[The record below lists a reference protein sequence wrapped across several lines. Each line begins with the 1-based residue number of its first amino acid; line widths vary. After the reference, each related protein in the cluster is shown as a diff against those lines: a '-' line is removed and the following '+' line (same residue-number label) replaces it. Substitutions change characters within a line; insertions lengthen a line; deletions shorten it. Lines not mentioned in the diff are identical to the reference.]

1 MGQASICDEAN
12 YHVGRYFRATGN
24 SKCGIVPPAGPL
36 DLMEMTQFLR
46 IWSEDGVNED
56 VEE

>member
-1 MGQASICDEAN
+1 
-12 YHVGRYFRATGN
+12 VW
-24 SKCGIVPPAGPL
+24 IVSPAGPY

-46 IWSEDGVNED
+46 IWSEDGVNEN

>member
-1 MGQASICDEAN
+1 VEDIAEQRETVSVD
-12 YHVGRYFRATGN
+12 RYP
-24 SKCGIVPPAGPL
+24 VGPL
-36 DLMEMTQFLR
+36 ELMEVTQFLR